1 MSGQPVAAAGPVL
14 AVEDLQVRFH
24 LHDHVVRAVDG
35 LDLQVGES
43 ETVGLVGESGC
54 GKSVT
59 SLAVMRLLPEPPGR
73 IERGSIRLRGREL
86 TTLDDR
92 AMRAVRGNDISMIFQ
107 EPMTSLNPVFSIG
120 DQIGEALMLHR
131 GMDRRRAR
139 QEAVR
144 LLRLVGMSDPDLR
157 VRDYPFQLSGGL
169 RQRAMIAIALACEPA
184 LLIADEPTTAL
195 DVTIQAQ
202 ILRLMRSLKERV
214 RTAIV
219 FITHDLAVVA
229 GFVDR
234 VVVMYAG
241 VVVESA
247 PVRRIFREPQHPYT
261 QGLLASVPALTGGGG
276 RQPLRAISGQLPDP
290 RRRLPGCRF
299 ADRCPQAMPRCTEA
313 EPALTRLDPS
323 HQVRCFLHG
332 EAARPVEEQP
342 EERLS

>member
-1 MSGQPVAAAGPVL
+1 MNGAPAASAAPVL
-14 AVEDLQVRFH
+14 AVEGLHVRFH

-35 LDLQVGES
+35 LDLQVGEG

-59 SLAVMRLLPEPPGR
+59 SLAVMRLLPDPPGR

-92 AMRAVRGNDISMIFQ
+92 SMRAVRGNDVSMIFQ

-120 DQIGEALMLHR
+120 DQIGEALTLHR
-131 GMDRRRAR
+131 GMNRRRAR

-144 LLRLVGMSDPDLR
+144 LLRMVGMSDPESR

-214 RTAIV
+214 RTSII

-229 GFVDR
+229 GFADR

-247 PVRRIFREPQHPYT
+247 PVRRLFREPLHPYT
-261 QGLLASVPALTGGGG
+261 QGLLASVPSLTQAGV
-276 RQPLRAISGQLPDP
+276 RQPLRAIPGQLPDP

-299 ADRCPQAMPRCTEA
+299 ADRCPQAMPRCAQA
-313 EPALTRLDPS
+313 EPALTSVEPS
-323 HQVRCFLHG
+323 HRVRCFLHG
-332 EAARPVEEQP
+332 FEERTV
-342 EERLS
+342 EERLP

>member
-1 MSGQPVAAAGPVL
+1 LSDPPVDAAGPVL

-86 TTLDDR
+86 TTLTDR
-92 AMRAVRGNDISMIFQ
+92 DMRAVRGNDISMIFQ

-120 DQIGEALMLHR
+120 DQIGEALSLHR
-131 GMDRRRAR
+131 GMDRHQAR
-139 QEAVR
+139 QEAVG
-144 LLRLVGMSDPDLR
+144 LLRLVGMSDPHLR

-261 QGLLASVPALTGGGG
+261 QGLLASVPALTGAAT
-276 RQPLRAISGQLPDP
+276 RQPLRAIPGHLPDP

-332 EAARPVEEQP
+332 EAARPA

>member
-1 MSGQPVAAAGPVL
+1 MSGPPVDDAGPVL

-86 TTLDDR
+86 TTLSDR

-247 PVRRIFREPQHPYT
+247 PVRRIFKEPQHPYT
-261 QGLLASVPALTGGGG
+261 QGLLASVPSLTRGGGAT
-276 RQPLRAISGQLPDP
+276 RQPLRAIPGQMPDP

-332 EAARPVEEQP
+332 QAARPVEE
-342 EERLS
+342 RLS

>member
-1 MSGQPVAAAGPVL
+1 MSDPPAASAGPVL

-35 LDLQVGES
+35 LDLQVRER

-86 TTLDDR
+86 TTLSDR

-131 GMDRRRAR
+131 GMDRRWAR
-139 QEAVR
+139 QEAVG

-247 PVRRIFREPQHPYT
+247 PVRRIFKEPQHPYT
-261 QGLLASVPALTGGGG
+261 QGLLASVPSLTQGGGG
-276 RQPLRAISGQLPDP
+276 ATRQPLRAIPGQMPDP

-332 EAARPVEEQP
+332 EAARPVEE
-342 EERLS
+342 RLS